1 MAGLSPFSLAL
12 ALAVSAVVSL
22 LVLWVLG
29 RSWQPATSRDADNG
43 MRSSS
48 FLFHDDTLTSQDTGP
63 ATLPGPGWGEIDRW
77 SDLRH
82 WLGNRFGPLPG
93 SLSELENGEI
103 RDLQAT
109 MRGDHASLTLS
120 RHDGAERVEVNEP
133 ATLPPPGAA
142 FDKVQTVFDHAP
154 CAARM
159 LGGDGK
165 TIWQKAAFA
174 DYPDAAAEQL
184 VAAATGA
191 SGPTR
196 VHLDA
201 QDRVFEVEHVTA
213 GDIRAVFATDITR
226 VTNAETVRREFIQ
239 TLTKIFA
246 NLTTGLAVFDR
257 NRQLALFNPALLDL
271 TGLPAPFLSSQP
283 PLMQFFD
290 SLRDNRVL
298 PEPKNYDTWRKQIED
313 MSSTAAGGLYLEDW
327 HLPNSVTYRV
337 TGRPHP
343 DGAIAFLFE
352 DITDNVSLARH
363 FHSQIALR
371 EAVLAASD
379 QAKVVFGPDNIVTL
393 CHLACRKM
401 LGGDPDAS
409 FADMTLQDFLSV
421 SRQALPGAFWE
432 RVEQAV
438 LDRAT
443 LSDSVTAPDG
453 TPVSCQVGHLPGNSS
468 IITLMAKGNVPG
480 PVAKA
485 GR

>member
-1 MAGLSPFSLAL
+1 MAGLSPFSIAL
-12 ALAVSAVVSL
+12 AFAASAVTSL

-29 RSWQPATSRDADNG
+29 RSGHPASPRAADNG
-43 MRSSS
+43 VRPIS
-48 FLFHDDTLTSQDTGP
+48 FLFHEDTLISLDTGP
-63 ATLPGPGWGEIDRW
+63 DTQSSPSWSEIDHW

-82 WLGNRFGPLPG
+82 WLGNRFGPLPA
-93 SLSELENGEI
+93 SLTELEKGEI

-109 MRGDHASLTLS
+109 KRGDNASLTLS
-120 RHDGAERVEVNEP
+120 RHDGAERVEVIET
-133 ATLPPPGAA
+133 ATPPSPGTA
-142 FDKVQTVFDHAP
+142 FDQVQTVFDQAP
-154 CAARM
+154 CAVRM
-159 LGGDGK
+159 LSGDGK
-165 TIWQKAAFA
+165 TIWQNAAFA
-174 DYPDAAAEQL
+174 DYPDATAERL
-184 VAAATGA
+184 AAAATEEN
-191 SGPTR
+191 GPTR
-196 VHLDA
+196 VRLDA
-201 QDRVFEVEHVTA
+201 QDNVFEVEHVTA

-226 VTNAETVRREFIQ
+226 VANAETVRREFIQ

-271 TGLPAPFLSSQP
+271 TGLPAAFLSAQP

-298 PEPKNYDTWRKQIED
+298 PEPKNYATWRKQIED
-313 MSSTAAGGLYLEDW
+313 MISTAAGGLYVEDW
-327 HLPNSVTYRV
+327 HLPNSMTYRV

-371 EAVLAASD
+371 EAVLDASN
-379 QAKVVFGPDNIVTL
+379 QAKVVFGPDNVVTL
-393 CHLACRKM
+393 CNLACRQM
-401 LGGDPDAS
+401 LGVDPEAS
-409 FADMTLQDFLSV
+409 FADMTLQDFLSI

-443 LSDSVTAPDG
+443 LEESVTRPDG
-453 TPVSCQVGHLPGNSS
+453 TPVSCQVQHLPGNSS
-468 IITLMAKGNVPG
+468 IITLTTEGNVPS
-480 PVAKA
+480 PAAKA
-485 GR
+485 RS

>member
-12 ALAVSAVVSL
+12 ALAVSTVVSL

-29 RSWQPATSRDADNG
+29 RSWQPATSRYVDNDV
-43 MRSSS
+43 RSIS
-48 FLFHDDTLTSQDTGP
+48 FLFHDDTLTSRDTGTD
-63 ATLPGPGWGEIDRW
+63 ALPGSGWGEIDHW
-77 SDLRH
+77 PDLRH
-82 WLGNRFGPLPG
+82 WLGNRFGPLPA
-93 SLSELENGEI
+93 SLNELEEGET
-103 RDLQAT
+103 RDLHAT
-109 MRGDHASLTLS
+109 TRGDHASLTLS
-120 RHDGAERVEVNEP
+120 RHHGAGRVEVNEP
-133 ATLPPPGAA
+133 AMLPPPGTA
-142 FDKVQTVFDHAP
+142 FDQVQTVFDHAP
-154 CAARM
+154 CAVRM

-165 TIWQKAAFA
+165 TIWQNAAFA
-174 DYPDAAAEQL
+174 EYPDAAAEKL
-184 VAAATGA
+184 VATATGE

-196 VHLDA
+196 VRLDA

-226 VTNAETVRREFIQ
+226 VANAETMRREFIQ

-271 TGLPAPFLSSQP
+271 TGLPAAFLSAQP

-298 PEPKNYDTWRKQIED
+298 PEPKNYATWRKQIED
-313 MSSTAAGGLYLEDW
+313 MISTAAGGLYLEDW
-327 HLPNSVTYRV
+327 HLPNSMTYRV

-371 EAVLAASD
+371 EAVLDASD

-393 CHLACRKM
+393 CNLACRRM
-401 LGGDPDAS
+401 LGVDPDAS

-421 SRQALPGAFWE
+421 SRQSLPGAFWE

-438 LDRAT
+438 LDRTT
-443 LSDSVTAPDG
+443 LAESVTRPNG
-453 TPVSCQVGHLPGNSS
+453 KPVSCQVGQLPGNSS
-468 IITLMAKGNVPG
+468 IITLMAEANVSG